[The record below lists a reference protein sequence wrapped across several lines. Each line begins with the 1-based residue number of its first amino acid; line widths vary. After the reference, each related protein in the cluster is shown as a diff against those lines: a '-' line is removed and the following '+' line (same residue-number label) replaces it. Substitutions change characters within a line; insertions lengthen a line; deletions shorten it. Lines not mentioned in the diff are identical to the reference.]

1 MVDVSRT
8 LSKDH
13 QRIRVLSLDGGGI
26 YGLIGAIWLRK
37 LCEGNPRFLDGN
49 DVDLFAG
56 CSSGAINALLLAS
69 KERPRDAILS
79 GELERFWTSPGI
91 FANTRPLRYMMSHM
105 GLRSWFSDVDLL
117 DQLRGAFGDLEL
129 GELPHHVH
137 ISTFNW
143 TGSGK
148 LKRSRAGQGGTRH
161 WKPKFFGNIFPDDE
175 DFDDPVAEIA
185 YAAATPPMFRPMRN
199 GLGDGASFN
208 GNPSVSA
215 LAQVVRAYHV
225 HADGSIHVLR
235 SKLKLS
241 KEGAAENV
249 GAVLARVALVSMGSG
264 QQLPY
269 YFLGDIDFG
278 SLFTKLPSNIFTGV
292 SLASGRV
299 RARRRDRRGGVHHQA
314 ARRQA
319 TRAPLEPADRGD
331 ADDHGVAH
339 GAQPAPSRADH
350 PADLLGDRR
359 PSDARRDRGGARIPG
374 LARRLVPGLI
384 VGA

>member
-13 QRIRVLSLDGGGI
+13 QRIRILSLDGGGI

-117 DQLRGAFGDLEL
+117 DQLRGAFGDLEM

-225 HADGSIHVLR
+225 HADGSVHVLR

-241 KEGAAENV
+241 KEGASENV

-292 SLASGRV
+292 PWPPVAYVLDAATGEAEFITKQLIGRQRALRLNPPTVGMPTIMASLM
-299 RARRRDRRGGVHHQA
+299 ARNPLLRGQIIRQIYWATEG
-314 ARRQA
+314 QA
-319 TRAPLEPADRGD
+319 TRDAIAAGLEFLASHEGWC
-331 ADDHGVAH
+331 
-339 GAQPAPSRADH
+339 RA
-350 PADLLGDRR
+350 
-359 PSDARRDRGGARIPG
+359 
-374 LARRLVPGLI
+374 
-384 VGA
+384 